1 MKNIDDKKDISKTI
15 KTKKEV
21 EQKEKI
27 VPKKKS
33 NKNNKNVKKEIKEKE
48 ILQDK
53 TSLKRNEKIDKIKE
67 EKTNKEKTKKEI
79 LKKNEN
85 KEEIEILENFDN
97 NKDIEKREILK
108 KTKNIKDDRI
118 LETSNF
124 KNNNKIFIPL
134 IIIISL
140 IFITLTTYDIISFLK
155 YKSINITTFHETKI
169 DYLAYYKENVITLNK
184 KMLYKLEDNKLI
196 KAGVIN
202 INNYLTL
209 EKDDFSKN
217 GYFKIKNTSY
227 YIDYKDIKEEKI
239 KEEKNTYLN
248 YIPFNESVKVNN
260 PLFYLDD
267 KVSFSLQGEFD
278 YPVLIKEKSYYGVL
292 VNNKLYYL
300 KKEDCSLYKNKNT
313 TLKTTS
319 GVPVLVY
326 HYTYDSSNSYEKKE
340 CKSIICLSDK
350 QFRSHMKFIK
360 DNDFYTATLN
370 DLELFIDGKIRLP
383 EHTVVIT
390 IDDGYYVP
398 KSIEILE
405 EYDLHATLFL
415 IGSVSKITGFNYNS
429 PNLEIHSHTYDLHY
443 VGACPGG
450 QGSPIKCL
458 AKDKVL
464 ADLKKSRESLNN
476 TPYFCYPFFEY
487 NDYAISLLKEA
498 GFRMAFAGH
507 RMKVRVGANKYKL
520 PRYGI
525 INTTTTD
532 DLKNILY

>member
-1 MKNIDDKKDISKTI
+1 MKNIDDKKDISKKI
-15 KTKKEV
+15 KTKREV

-27 VPKKKS
+27 VPKKKNS
-33 NKNNKNVKKEIKEKE
+33 NKNVKKDILKEK
-48 ILQDK
+48 
-53 TSLKRNEKIDKIKE
+53 TSSKRSEKINKIKE
-67 EKTNKEKTKKEI
+67 EKTNKKEI
-79 LKKNEN
+79 LKKN
-85 KEEIEILENFDN
+85 KKIEEIEILENLDKN
-97 NKDIEKREILK
+97 NKDIKKIENTK
-108 KTKNIKDDRI
+108 KTKNKEKEKI
-118 LETSNF
+118 T
-124 KNNNKIFIPL
+124 NNKKILLSL

-140 IFITLTTYDIISFLK
+140 IFITLTTYNIITFIK
-155 YKSINITTFHETKI
+155 YKSIVINNYHETKI
-169 DYLAYYKENVITLNK
+169 DYLAYYKENIITLNK
-184 KMLYKLEDNKLI
+184 KILYKLEDDKLI

-202 INNYLTL
+202 INNYLSL
-209 EKDDFSKN
+209 EKDDFSKD

-239 KEEKNTYLN
+239 KEEKSTYLN
-248 YIPFNESVKVNN
+248 YITFNESVKVNN

-267 KVSFSLQGEFD
+267 KVRFSLLGEFD
-278 YPVLIKEKSYYGVL
+278 YPVLVKEKSYYGVL

-313 TLKTTS
+313 NLKSTS

-326 HYTYDSSNSYEKKE
+326 HYTYDSTNSYEKNE

-350 QFRSHMKFIK
+350 KFDSHMKFIK
-360 DNDFYTATLN
+360 DNNFYTATLN
-370 DLELFIDGKIRLP
+370 DLEMFIDGKIRLP

-390 IDDGYYVP
+390 IDDGYYTP

-405 EYDLHATLFL
+405 KYDLHATLFL
-415 IGSVSKITGFNYNS
+415 IGSVAKITGFDYNS
-429 PNLEIHSHTYDLHY
+429 KNLEVHSHTYDLHY

-458 AKDKVL
+458 AKDKIL

-498 GFRMAFAGH
+498 GFRMAFAGR

>member
-1 MKNIDDKKDISKTI
+1 MKNIDDKKDISKKI

-27 VPKKKS
+27 VPKKK
-33 NKNNKNVKKEIKEKE
+33 NNNKNVKKDILKEK
-48 ILQDK
+48 
-53 TSLKRNEKIDKIKE
+53 TSSKRSEKINKIKE
-67 EKTNKEKTKKEI
+67 EKTNKKEI
-79 LKKNEN
+79 LKKN
-85 KEEIEILENFDN
+85 KKIEEIEILENLDKN
-97 NKDIEKREILK
+97 NKDIKKIENTK
-108 KTKNIKDDRI
+108 KTKNKEKEKI
-118 LETSNF
+118 T
-124 KNNNKIFIPL
+124 NNKKILLSL

-140 IFITLTTYDIISFLK
+140 IFITLTTYNIITFIK
-155 YKSINITTFHETKI
+155 YKSIVINNYHETKI

-184 KMLYKLEDNKLI
+184 KILYKLEDDKLI

-202 INNYLTL
+202 INNYLSL
-209 EKDDFSKN
+209 EKDDFSKD

-239 KEEKNTYLN
+239 KEEKSTYLN

-267 KVSFSLQGEFD
+267 KVRFSLLGEFD
-278 YPVLIKEKSYYGVL
+278 YPVLVKKKSYYGVL

-313 TLKTTS
+313 NLKSTS

-326 HYTYDSSNSYEKKE
+326 HYTYDSTNSYEKNE

-350 QFRSHMKFIK
+350 KFDSHMKFIK
-360 DNDFYTATLN
+360 DNNFYTATLN
-370 DLELFIDGKIRLP
+370 DLEMFIDGKIRLP

-390 IDDGYYVP
+390 IDDGYYTP

-405 EYDLHATLFL
+405 KYDLHATLFL
-415 IGSVSKITGFNYNS
+415 IGSVAKITGFDYNS
-429 PNLEIHSHTYDLHY
+429 KNLEVHSHTYDLHY

-458 AKDKVL
+458 AKDKIL

-498 GFRMAFAGH
+498 GFRMAFAGR

>member
-1 MKNIDDKKDISKTI
+1 MKNIDDKKDISKKI
-15 KTKKEV
+15 KTKREV

-27 VPKKKS
+27 VPKKK
-33 NKNNKNVKKEIKEKE
+33 NNNKNVKKDILKEK
-48 ILQDK
+48 
-53 TSLKRNEKIDKIKE
+53 TSSKRSEKINKIKE
-67 EKTNKEKTKKEI
+67 EKTNKKEI
-79 LKKNEN
+79 LKKN
-85 KEEIEILENFDN
+85 KKIEEIEILENLDKN
-97 NKDIEKREILK
+97 NKDIKKIENTK
-108 KTKNIKDDRI
+108 KTKNKEKEKI
-118 LETSNF
+118 T
-124 KNNNKIFIPL
+124 NNKKILLSL

-140 IFITLTTYDIISFLK
+140 IFITLTTYNIITFIK
-155 YKSINITTFHETKI
+155 YKSIVINNYHETKI

-184 KMLYKLEDNKLI
+184 KILYKLEDDKLI

-202 INNYLTL
+202 INNYLSL
-209 EKDDFSKN
+209 EKDDFSKD

-239 KEEKNTYLN
+239 KEEKSTYLN

-267 KVSFSLQGEFD
+267 KVRFSLLGEFD
-278 YPVLIKEKSYYGVL
+278 YPVLVKEKSYYGVL

-313 TLKTTS
+313 NLKSTS

-326 HYTYDSSNSYEKKE
+326 HYTYDSTNSYEKNE

-350 QFRSHMKFIK
+350 KFDSHMKFIK
-360 DNDFYTATLN
+360 DNNFYTATLN
-370 DLELFIDGKIRLP
+370 DLEMFIDGKIRLP

-390 IDDGYYVP
+390 IDDGYYTP

-405 EYDLHATLFL
+405 KYDLHATLFL
-415 IGSVSKITGFNYNS
+415 IGSVAKITGFDYNS
-429 PNLEIHSHTYDLHY
+429 KNLEVHSHTYDLHY

-458 AKDKVL
+458 AKDKIL

-487 NDYAISLLKEA
+487 NDYAISLLKES
-498 GFRMAFAGH
+498 GFRMAFAGR

>member
-1 MKNIDDKKDISKTI
+1 MKNIDDKKDVSKKI
-15 KTKKEV
+15 KTKREV

-27 VPKKKS
+27 VPKKK
-33 NKNNKNVKKEIKEKE
+33 NNNKNVKKDILKEK
-48 ILQDK
+48 
-53 TSLKRNEKIDKIKE
+53 TSSKRSEKINKIKE
-67 EKTNKEKTKKEI
+67 EKTNKKEI
-79 LKKNEN
+79 LKKN
-85 KEEIEILENFDN
+85 KKIEEIEILENLDKN
-97 NKDIEKREILK
+97 NKDIKKIENTK
-108 KTKNIKDDRI
+108 KTKNKEKEKI
-118 LETSNF
+118 T
-124 KNNNKIFIPL
+124 NNKKILLSL

-140 IFITLTTYDIISFLK
+140 IFITLTTYNIITFIK
-155 YKSINITTFHETKI
+155 YKSIVINNYHETKI
-169 DYLAYYKENVITLNK
+169 DYLAYYKENIITLNK
-184 KMLYKLEDNKLI
+184 KILYKLEDDKLI

-202 INNYLTL
+202 INNYLSL
-209 EKDDFSKN
+209 EKDDFSKD

-239 KEEKNTYLN
+239 KEEKSTYLN
-248 YIPFNESVKVNN
+248 YITFNESVKVNN
-260 PLFYLDD
+260 PKFYLDE
-267 KVSFSLQGEFD
+267 KIVFSILGEYE
-278 YPVLIKEKSYYGVL
+278 YPILVKEKSYYGVL

-300 KKEDCSLYKNKNT
+300 KKDDCSFYKSKNT
-313 TLKTTS
+313 DLKATN

-326 HYTYDSSNSYEKKE
+326 HYTYDSSNTYEKKE

-350 QFRSHMKFIK
+350 QFDSHMKFIK
-360 DNDFYTATLN
+360 DNNFYTATLN
-370 DLELFIDGKIRLP
+370 DLEMFIDGKIRLP

-390 IDDGYYVP
+390 IDDGYYTP

-405 EYDLHATLFL
+405 KYDLHATLFL
-415 IGSVSKITGFNYNS
+415 IGSVAKITGFDYNS
-429 PNLEIHSHTYDLHY
+429 KNLEVHSHTYDLHY

-458 AKDKVL
+458 AKDKIL

-487 NDYAISLLKEA
+487 NDYAISLLKES

>member
-1 MKNIDDKKDISKTI
+1 MKNIDDKKDISKKI

-27 VPKKKS
+27 VPKKK
-33 NKNNKNVKKEIKEKE
+33 NNNKNVKKEKNEKD
-48 ILQDK
+48 ILQEK
-53 TSLKRNEKIDKIKE
+53 KSLKRNEKINKIKV
-67 EKTNKEKTKKEI
+67 EKTNKDKIKKEV

-85 KEEIEILENFDN
+85 IEEIEILEKFDN
-97 NKDIEKREILK
+97 NNKDNEKRENTK

-124 KNNNKIFIPL
+124 KNNKKIILPL
-134 IIIISL
+134 LIIISL
-140 IFITLTTYDIISFLK
+140 IFIALTTYDIISFLK
-155 YKSINITTFHETKI
+155 YKSIVINNPKEMKI

-184 KMLYKLEDNKLI
+184 KILYKLEDNKLI

-209 EKDDFSKN
+209 EKDDFSKD

-227 YIDYKDIKEEKI
+227 YIDYKDIKEENI

-260 PLFYLDD
+260 PLFYLND
-267 KVSFSLQGEFD
+267 KVSFSLRGEFT
-278 YPVLIKEKSYYGVL
+278 YPILIKEKSYYGVL

-300 KKEDCSLYKNKNT
+300 KKDDCSLYKNKNT
-313 TLKTTS
+313 NLKTTS

-326 HYTYDSSNSYEKKE
+326 HYTYDSTNSYEKQE

-370 DLELFIDGKIRLP
+370 DLEMFIDGKIRLP

-415 IGSVSKITGFNYNS
+415 IGSVSKITGFDYNS

-458 AKDKVL
+458 AKDKIL

-507 RMKVRVGANKYKL
+507 RTKVRVGANKYKL

-532 DLKNILY
+532 DLKKILY

>member
-1 MKNIDDKKDISKTI
+1 MKNIDDKKDVSKKI

-27 VPKKKS
+27 VPKKK
-33 NKNNKNVKKEIKEKE
+33 NNNKNVKKDILKEK
-48 ILQDK
+48 
-53 TSLKRNEKIDKIKE
+53 TSSKRSEKINKIKE
-67 EKTNKEKTKKEI
+67 EKTNKKEI
-79 LKKNEN
+79 LKKN
-85 KEEIEILENFDN
+85 KKIEEIEILENLDKN
-97 NKDIEKREILK
+97 NKDIKKIENTK
-108 KTKNIKDDRI
+108 KTKNKEKEKI
-118 LETSNF
+118 T
-124 KNNNKIFIPL
+124 NNKKILLSL

-140 IFITLTTYDIISFLK
+140 IFITLTTYNIITFIK
-155 YKSINITTFHETKI
+155 YKSIVINNYHETKI

-184 KMLYKLEDNKLI
+184 KILYKLEDDKLI

-202 INNYLTL
+202 INNYLSL
-209 EKDDFSKN
+209 EKDDFSKD

-239 KEEKNTYLN
+239 KEEKSTYLN
-248 YIPFNESVKVNN
+248 YITFNESVKVNN

-267 KVSFSLQGEFD
+267 KVRFSLLGEFD
-278 YPVLIKEKSYYGVL
+278 YPVLVKEKSYYGVL

-313 TLKTTS
+313 NLKSTS

-326 HYTYDSSNSYEKKE
+326 HYTYDSTNSYEKQE

-350 QFRSHMKFIK
+350 KFDSHMKFIK
-360 DNDFYTATLN
+360 DNNFYTATLN
-370 DLELFIDGKIRLP
+370 DLEMFIDGKIRLP

-390 IDDGYYVP
+390 IDDGYYTP

-405 EYDLHATLFL
+405 KYDLHATLFL
-415 IGSVSKITGFNYNS
+415 IGSVAKITGFDYNS
-429 PNLEIHSHTYDLHY
+429 KNLEVHSHTYDLHY

-458 AKDKVL
+458 AKDKIL

-498 GFRMAFAGH
+498 GFRMAFAGR